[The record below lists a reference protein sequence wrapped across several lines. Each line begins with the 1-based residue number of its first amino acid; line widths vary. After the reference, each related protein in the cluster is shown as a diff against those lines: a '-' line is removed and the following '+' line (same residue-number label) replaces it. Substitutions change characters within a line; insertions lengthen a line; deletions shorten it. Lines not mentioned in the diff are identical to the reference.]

1 MKPNLA
7 AAAFIVGALSLFGA
21 GISSATTE
29 QQKHVADAL
38 LHARAAVDA
47 GQKGTANAVGQHAY
61 QALEHAKKA
70 EDLQPDANIIPDP
83 HINEAE
89 AHLSQ
94 AIDHAA
100 TGHADIATKLVHE
113 AIRDLQVAYQE
124 TGSK

>member
-1 MKPNLA
+1 M
-7 AAAFIVGALSLFGA
+7 
-21 GISSATTE
+21 
-29 QQKHVADAL
+29 
-38 LHARAAVDA
+38 HAQAAVDA
-47 GQKGTANAVGQHAY
+47 GHKGTANAVGQHAY

-70 EDLQPDANIIPDP
+70 EDVQPDANIKPDP
-83 HINEAE
+83 HVTEAE

-100 TGHADIATKLVHE
+100 TGHADIATKLVQE